1 MRLALIAAVVY
12 TATAVLPNSAVSAVP
27 MDIPVISP
35 DGDYCAYNGVTEIQA
50 CVDDPADIEYAYAA
64 TETVS
69 RVVTASSVVLGRF
82 FDDVNYATGLGFIDY
97 LGAGACTASLTTRD
111 AGWSPLGT
119 WANRISSFQ
128 GYNSCSI
135 RLWTGVGYT
144 GTSLSYR
151 TTSANVGTTLNNNSE
166 SVEFS

>member
-1 MRLALIAAVVY
+1 M
-12 TATAVLPNSAVSAVP
+12 SSVP
-27 MDIPVISP
+27 RDVPVISP

-64 TETVS
+64 TEEEPSGRSVS
-69 RVVTASSVVLGRF
+69 AAASVVLGRF